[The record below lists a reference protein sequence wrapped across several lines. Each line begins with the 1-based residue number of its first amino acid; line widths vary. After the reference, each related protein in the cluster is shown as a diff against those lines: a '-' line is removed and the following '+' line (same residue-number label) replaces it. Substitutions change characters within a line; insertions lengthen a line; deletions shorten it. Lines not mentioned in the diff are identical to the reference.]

1 MRFKGSRK
9 IVGGLALA
17 AGIALTGVVAVAQQ
31 QQQQQE
37 PAQGG
42 QGRAERPWG
51 QEGGDKGRRGGG
63 RRDRVGPFGG
73 RMAERLNLSEAQ
85 LEQMRQIEER
95 YRATFKAQHERRAG
109 GERRGRVDPFAG
121 GAFDEAAVRAAA
133 QARANAQVE
142 REVAQARMMHE
153 MYNVL
158 TAEQKA
164 QLEASRQQREERG
177 RGEFRTRRAPRQG
190 QPQLQ

>member
-17 AGIALTGVVAVAQQ
+17 ASFALTGVAAVAQQ
-31 QQQQQE
+31 QQE
-37 PAQGG
+37 PARGGG

-51 QEGGDKGRRGGG
+51 QEGGKGRRGGG
-63 RRDRVGPFGG
+63 RREGFGPFG
-73 RMAERLNLSEAQ
+73 RFAERLNLTDAQ
-85 LEQMRQIEER
+85 RAQMSQIEER
-95 YRATFKAQHERRAG
+95 YRATFKAQHERNAG
-109 GERRGRVDPFAG
+109 GERRADPFAG
-121 GAFDEAAVRAAA
+121 GAFDESAVRAAA

-142 REVAQARMMHE
+142 REVARARMMYE

-164 QLEASRQQREERG
+164 QLETIRERREGRG
-177 RGEFRTRRAPRQG
+177 RGEFRTRRGPRHG
-190 QPQLQ
+190 QTQLP